1 MIHLIH
7 GHPLP
12 GAQEVVPGVFMG
24 GERAAA
30 EAVNG
35 GRMSAEEFRFFA
47 GALVWDVGE
56 LNREA
61 ERGCW

>member
-1 MIHLIH
+1 
-7 GHPLP
+7 
-12 GAQEVVPGVFMG
+12 MG